1 MQLTR
6 HVRTMLAM
14 AFATLL
20 APTMVSATQTLIY
33 SDHEPLGG
41 MRTRFIQEVFF
52 PAIEQESQGRLKI
65 AAHWDSKLATGYDA
79 LSVVGKS
86 GGADMATVVPEYS
99 PNKLPL
105 HQIFKSFPTGP
116 TGDQQVAFFRRVYA
130 EIPAFPAE
138 LAQQNAVNLL
148 FSTGYPVAFFSTK
161 PLDRLETI
169 KGQKWRS
176 ASFWHQDFLR
186 NAGAT
191 PVSMPWGD
199 EIYQAM
205 RAGTLDGLM
214 VNVDGGYQL
223 GVHKVAP
230 NVLFSK
236 QLWMGHIYLLAMNK
250 TTWDNLALQDQQA
263 IQRAAATAYKTLGTV
278 MNASFDA
285 QVAELKQDGVKIRT
299 LQPMELEQWKTATRY
314 QQVQAAWVQDQEG
327 KDLKEA
333 GSVMEKVSAILS
345 DFNQ

>member
-1 MQLTR
+1 MQPI
-6 HVRTMLAM
+6 HQVRKILAVLL
-14 AFATLL
+14 ATLL
-20 APTMVSATQTLIY
+20 LPTAVSATQTLVY
-33 SDHEPLGG
+33 TDHEPLGG

-52 PAIEQESQGRLKI
+52 PAIEKESQGRLKI
-65 AAHWDSKLATGYDA
+65 EAHWDSKLATGYVA
-79 LSVVGKS
+79 LSVVGKP
-86 GGADMATVVPEYS
+86 GTADMAIVVPEYS
-99 PNKLPL
+99 AKTLPL

-116 TGDQQVAFFRRVYA
+116 TGDQQVAFFRHVYA

-138 LAQQNAVNLL
+138 LAKQNAVNLL

-161 PLDRLETI
+161 PLDRLEDI

-205 RAGTLDGLM
+205 RAGKLDGLM

-223 GVHKVAP
+223 NVHKVAP
-230 NVLFSK
+230 NVLYSEK
-236 QLWMGHIYLLAMNK
+236 LWMGHVYLLVMNK
-250 TTWDNLALQDQQA
+250 DTWDKLAQQDKQA
-263 IQRAAATAYKTLGTV
+263 IERAAATAYQTLGTV

-285 QVAELKQDGVKIRT
+285 QVAELKKDGISIRT
-299 LQPMELEQWKTATRY
+299 LQPKELEQWQAATRY
-314 QQVQAAWVQDQEG
+314 REVQAAWVKEQEG
-327 KDLKEA
+327 KGLKEA
-333 GSVMEKVSAILS
+333 GPVLQQVGEMVNDAM
-345 DFNQ
+345 Q

>member
-1 MQLTR
+1 MQFTR
-6 HVRTMLAM
+6 HVRIMLAM

-20 APTMVSATQTLIY
+20 VPTVASAAQTLVY

-65 AAHWDSKLATGYDA
+65 EAHWDSKLATGYDA

-86 GGADMATVVPEYS
+86 GKADMAIVVPEYS
-99 PNKLPL
+99 AKTLPL

-116 TGDQQVAFFRRVYA
+116 TGDQQVVFFRRVYA

-138 LAQQNAVNLL
+138 LAKQNVVNLL

-161 PLDRLETI
+161 PLDSLAEI

-191 PVSMPWGD
+191 PVSMPWGN

-223 GVHKVAP
+223 DVHKVAP

-236 QLWMGHIYLLAMNK
+236 QLWMGHVYLLVMNK
-250 TTWDNLALQDQQA
+250 TTWDKLEQRDQQA

-278 MNASFDA
+278 MNTSFAA
-285 QVAELKQDGVKIRT
+285 QVAELEKDGVKIRT
-299 LQPMELEQWKTATRY
+299 LQPKELDLWQAATRY
-314 QQVQAAWVQDQEG
+314 REVQVAWVKTQEEQG
-327 KDLKEA
+327 LKQA
-333 GSVMEKVSAILS
+333 GPTLEKVSAILS
-345 DFNQ
+345 DIGK

>member
-1 MQLTR
+1 MQPI
-6 HVRTMLAM
+6 HQVRKILAVLL
-14 AFATLL
+14 ATLL
-20 APTMVSATQTLIY
+20 LPTAVSATQTLVY
-33 SDHEPLGG
+33 TDHEPLGG

-52 PAIEQESQGRLKI
+52 PAIEKESQGRLKI
-65 AAHWDSKLATGYDA
+65 EAHWDSKLATGYDA
-79 LSVVGKS
+79 LSVVGKP
-86 GGADMATVVPEYS
+86 GAIVVPEYS
-99 PNKLPL
+99 AKTLPL

-116 TGDQQVAFFRRVYA
+116 TGDQQVAFFRHVYA

-138 LAQQNAVNLL
+138 LAKQNAVNLL

-161 PLDRLETI
+161 PLDRLEDI

-205 RAGTLDGLM
+205 RAGKLDGLM

-223 GVHKVAP
+223 NVHKVAP
-230 NVLFSK
+230 NVLYSEK
-236 QLWMGHIYLLAMNK
+236 LWMGHVYLLVMNK
-250 TTWDNLALQDQQA
+250 DTWDKLAQQDKQA
-263 IQRAAATAYKTLGTV
+263 IERAAATAYQTLGTV

-285 QVAELKQDGVKIRT
+285 QVAELKKDGISIRT
-299 LQPMELEQWKTATRY
+299 LQPKELEQWQAATRY
-314 QQVQAAWVQDQEG
+314 REVQAAWVKEQEG
-327 KDLKEA
+327 KGLKEA
-333 GSVMEKVSAILS
+333 GPVLQQVGEMVNDAM
-345 DFNQ
+345 Q

>member
-1 MQLTR
+1 MQPI
-6 HVRTMLAM
+6 HQVRKILAVLL
-14 AFATLL
+14 ATLL
-20 APTMVSATQTLIY
+20 LPTAVSATQTLVY
-33 SDHEPLGG
+33 TDHEPLGG

-52 PAIEQESQGRLKI
+52 PAIEKESQGRLKI
-65 AAHWDSKLATGYDA
+65 EAHWDSKLATGYDA
-79 LSVVGKS
+79 LSVVGKP
-86 GGADMATVVPEYS
+86 GTADMAIVVPEYS
-99 PNKLPL
+99 AKTLPL

-116 TGDQQVAFFRRVYA
+116 TGDQQVAFFRHVYA

-138 LAQQNAVNLL
+138 LAKQNAVNLL

-161 PLDRLETI
+161 PLDRLEDI

-205 RAGTLDGLM
+205 RAGKLDGLM

-223 GVHKVAP
+223 NVHKVAP
-230 NVLFSK
+230 NVLYSEK
-236 QLWMGHIYLLAMNK
+236 LWMGHVYLLVMNK
-250 TTWDNLALQDQQA
+250 DTWDKLAQQDKQA
-263 IQRAAATAYKTLGTV
+263 IERAAATAYQTLGTV

-285 QVAELKQDGVKIRT
+285 QVAELKKDGISIRT
-299 LQPMELEQWKTATRY
+299 LQPKELEQWQAATRY
-314 QQVQAAWVQDQEG
+314 REVQAAWVKEQEG
-327 KDLKEA
+327 KGLKEA
-333 GSVMEKVSAILS
+333 GPVLQQIGEMVNDAM
-345 DFNQ
+345 Q

>member
-1 MQLTR
+1 
-6 HVRTMLAM
+6 M
-14 AFATLL
+14 AFTTLL
-20 APTMVSATQTLIY
+20 APTVASATQTLIY

-65 AAHWDSKLATGYDA
+65 EAHWDSKLATGYDA

-86 GGADMATVVPEYS
+86 GAADMATVVPEYS
-99 PNKLPL
+99 PNTLPL

-161 PLDRLETI
+161 PLGRLDQI

-236 QLWMGHIYLLAMNK
+236 ELWMGHVYLLAMNK
-250 TTWDNLALQDQQA
+250 TTWDNLAQQDQQA

-285 QVAELKQDGVKIRT
+285 QVAELKKDGVKIRI
-299 LQPMELEQWKTATRY
+299 LQPIELEQWKAATRY
-314 QQVQAAWVQDQEG
+314 QQVQAAWVQEQEG
-327 KDLKEA
+327 KGLKEA
-333 GSVMEKVSAILS
+333 GAVLEKVSAMLTGP
-345 DFNQ
+345 DQ